1 MGTDDV
7 VSMSNIKR
15 VFRITPSV
23 RFRVLAIALIPS
35 SSLLIV
41 GGGTA
46 GYFLHQ
52 ADSIQTWST
61 AINHT
66 AGPALDFVEAVQ
78 NERRTSMLVLSG
90 NQSAAAD
97 LPAERARLNASIP
110 TMMAAGND
118 LIKLFHG
125 SVGDAV
131 VQMQSTFGQ
140 LPLIRQRVDLG
151 AAQTD
156 EVYGYYNKVIQTV
169 IVAGRLAARTAK
181 VPEAANEQDTEI
193 GLFETA
199 EAMSRSSTLAAAGA
213 FHGGFSPSQQEEYS
227 KLVGFYRY
235 ELDNR
240 IGELTPEEM
249 ASYQALVSSPAWRQM
264 GAVESGLIRR
274 TVDTGATQ
282 PGGSAAGPGQPGS
295 SVPGAT
301 QSGPGGS
308 TSGAAPT
315 GAPGSTQTGATGP
328 GGAAGAGA
336 TPQGAQSTSQPG
348 VSSPGT
354 AQPGVSAPGSGQ
366 SGAAPSGTAS
376 SPRTSA
382 PRNASPGGLAPGAGQ
397 QGSGQQ
403 GAGQQG
409 SGQQGSGPSGASGTS
424 STGNSGN
431 SSGTSS
437 SGNSAANGS
446 ADSEGADSADA
457 ATAPPMPPVAEW
469 QDAAD
474 QVSAALR
481 GMWNSHL
488 RYAGVV
494 ADHEG
499 SRLSRQATEGGAAAL
514 ALSLIAFV
522 AAAGLS
528 QRLIGRLRRLRAET
542 LAVSETRLPT
552 IMGQLG
558 RSEPVD
564 LDKAVP
570 KLDFGR
576 DEIGQVADAFNRAQT
591 AAITA
596 AVNEAHTRQGVR
608 AVFVNIAHRSQV
620 TMHQLLG
627 LLERA
632 EHRHDDPDTLKML
645 FEFDNLATRERRNAE
660 NLVIL
665 GGEQPGRQWRNPV
678 PLQELVRSAVTETEH
693 YARVHIV
700 RLPEVPVVGSA
711 VADLIHLLAE
721 LIDNAATFSPPRT
734 RVEITGELGGSAV
747 IVEISDLGV
756 GLTKGEMSRFNDTLA
771 NPPDFNIE
779 ALSSDSRL
787 GLFVV
792 AQLAKRH
799 EVAVRLTESDF
810 GGIRSVVRIPYD
822 LVADG
827 QSDPDADE
835 TTEDDL
841 GELRR
846 WSHRLIGQQPGL
858 PGPPELGTPPGEP
871 VAMPVVPEPEPV
883 GAMASF
889 GNQAAAEM
897 WVDGP
902 SDSIAGA
909 PAYDEAPP
917 LPQRRRQTQ
926 VIPQP
931 PAAPDVHPSIGRQRD
946 RPTGQGRPTDLWTS
960 LQAGTKLG
968 RAGVPAGG
976 SRIETDGE
984 GQWND

>member
-1 MGTDDV
+1 MY
-7 VSMSNIKR
+7 NIKR
-15 VFRITPSV
+15 VFKITPSV

-46 GYFLHQ
+46 GYFLRQ
-52 ADSIQTWST
+52 ADSIQEWST

-78 NERRTSMLVLSG
+78 NERRTSMLILAG
-90 NQSAAAD
+90 DQSVAGD

-131 VQMQSTFGQ
+131 VQMQATFGQ

-151 AAQTD
+151 AAQID

-199 EAMSRSSTLAAAGA
+199 EAMSRSSSLAAAGA
-213 FHGGFSPSQQEEYS
+213 FHGGFTPSQQEEYS

-240 IGELTPEEM
+240 IGELTPGEM
-249 ASYQALVSSPAWRQM
+249 ASYQALVSSPAWLQM
-264 GAVESGLIRR
+264 GTIESGLIRR
-274 TVDTGATQ
+274 TADLE
-282 PGGSAAGPGQPGS
+282 AAAPS
-295 SVPGAT
+295 EPGA
-301 QSGPGGS
+301 SGPGGS
-308 TSGAAPT
+308 SSTAAGP
-315 GAPGSTQTGATGP
+315 GSSAPGASGPGGSSSGTAHP
-328 GGAAGAGA
+328 GGAAPSGAAGPGA
-336 TPQGAQSTSQPG
+336 SGPNAAGPGTAGPNAAGPGTAGPNAAGPNAGPGVSQPGVTAPGTSQPG
-348 VSSPGT
+348 VASPGS
-354 AQPGVSAPGSGQ
+354 SAPK
-366 SGAAPSGTAS
+366 TS
-376 SPRTSA
+376 SPRTSPPGA
-382 PRNASPGGLAPGAGQ
+382 LSQGVPGASSPGTGQ
-397 QGSGQQ
+397 T
-403 GAGQQG
+403 
-409 SGQQGSGPSGASGTS
+409 GTGNS
-424 STGNSGN
+424 STGSSSETSGN
-431 SSGTSS
+431 GSESTGT
-437 SGNSAANGS
+437 G
-446 ADSEGADSADA
+446 DSA
-457 ATAPPMPPVAEW
+457 ATAPMPPAAEW

-474 QVSAALR
+474 QVGSTLR
-481 GMWNSHL
+481 GMWSSHL
-488 RYAGVV
+488 RYAGEV
-494 ADHEG
+494 ADKEG
-499 SRLSRQATEGGAAAL
+499 SRLSRQSVEGGAAAL
-514 ALSLIAFV
+514 ALSLIAFL
-522 AAAGLS
+522 AAAYLS

-542 LAVSETRLPT
+542 LQVSETRLPK
-552 IMGQLG
+552 IMDQLG
-558 RSEPVD
+558 RSESVD
-564 LDKAVP
+564 LDKELP

-591 AAITA
+591 AAVAA

-627 LLERA
+627 QLERA

-678 PLQELVRSAVTETEH
+678 PLHELVRSAVTETEH
-693 YARVHIV
+693 YPRVHIV
-700 RLPEVPVVGSA
+700 RLPDVRVVGSA

-734 RVEITGELGGSAV
+734 RVEISGDLGGSAV
-747 IVEISDLGV
+747 IVAISDLGV
-756 GLTKGEMSRFNDTLA
+756 GLTKGEMARFNEALT

-779 ALSSDSRL
+779 ALSTDPRL

-799 EVAVRLTESDF
+799 DVAVRLTESDF

-822 LVADG
+822 LV
-827 QSDPDADE
+827 SDE
-835 TTEDDL
+835 TVEDDSAPQAELGETGEDNL

-846 WSHRLIGQQPGL
+846 WSHQLVGQQQPGL
-858 PGPPELGTPPGEP
+858 PPVDDPGEP
-871 VAMPVVPEPEPV
+871 VLVPMAPEPEPV
-883 GAMASF
+883 GAIASY
-889 GNQAAAEM
+889 GNQTTAEA
-897 WVDGP
+897 WGEDPIGVGHESQPYDG
-902 SDSIAGA
+902 
-909 PAYDEAPP
+909 PP

-926 VIPQP
+926 VIPRP
-931 PAAPDVHPSIGRQRD
+931 PAPDVHPSIGRQRD

-968 RAGVPAGG
+968 RSGVPAG
-976 SRIETDGE
+976 SRLEAATDGE

>member
-1 MGTDDV
+1 
-7 VSMSNIKR
+7 MSNIKR

-46 GYFLHQ
+46 GYFLQQ
-52 ADSIQTWST
+52 ANSIQTWST

-66 AGPALDFVEAVQ
+66 AGPAMDFVEAVQ
-78 NERRTSMLVLSG
+78 NERRTSMLILAG
-90 NQSAAAD
+90 DQSVAGD

-131 VQMQSTFGQ
+131 VQMQATFGQ

-151 AAQTD
+151 AAQID

-199 EAMSRSSTLAAAGA
+199 EAMSRSSSLAAAGA
-213 FHGGFSPSQQEEYS
+213 FHGGFTPSQQEEYS

-240 IGELTPEEM
+240 IGELTPGEM
-249 ASYQALVSSPAWRQM
+249 ATYQALVSSPAWMQM
-264 GAVESGLIRR
+264 GAIESGLIRR
-274 TVDTGATQ
+274 SAELDASAPSTESGGPSSGA
-282 PGGSAAGPGQPGS
+282 GGPGS
-295 SVPGAT
+295 SSS
-301 QSGPGGS
+301 SGPGGS
-308 TSGAAPT
+308 SSGAA
-315 GAPGSTQTGATGP
+315 GP
-328 GGAAGAGA
+328 GGTSSGAGGTSSGPGGSSSGTAGPGGSGTARPGGSASGPGAAPSGAAGPNAAGPG
-336 TPQGAQSTSQPG
+336 TSQPGVTSPGTSQPG
-348 VSSPGT
+348 VS
-354 AQPGVSAPGSGQ
+354 AAPG
-366 SGAAPSGTAS
+366 PSSPKTS
-376 SPRTSA
+376 SPRTS
-382 PRNASPGGLAPGAGQ
+382 PPGALSQ
-397 QGSGQQ
+397 
-403 GAGQQG
+403 
-409 SGQQGSGPSGASGTS
+409 SGPGASSGTGQTG
-424 STGNSGN
+424 TGNS

-437 SGNSAANGS
+437 NSATG
-446 ADSEGADSADA
+446 DTTTTETGD
-457 ATAPPMPPVAEW
+457 TPPMPPAAEW

-474 QVSAALR
+474 QVGSTLR

-488 RYAGVV
+488 RYAGEV
-494 ADHEG
+494 ADKQG
-499 SRLSRQATEGGAAAL
+499 STLSRQSVEGGAAAL
-514 ALSLIAFV
+514 ALSLVAFV
-522 AAAGLS
+522 AAAYLS

-542 LAVSETRLPT
+542 LQVSETRLPR
-552 IMGQLG
+552 IMDQLG
-558 RSEPVD
+558 RSESVD
-564 LDKAVP
+564 LDKELP

-591 AAITA
+591 AAVA
-596 AVNEAHTRQGVR
+596 AAINEAHTRQGVR

-627 LLERA
+627 QLERA

-678 PLQELVRSAVTETEH
+678 PLHELVRSAVTETEH
-693 YARVHIV
+693 YPRVHIV
-700 RLPEVPVVGSA
+700 RLPEVRIIGSA

-734 RVEITGELGGSAV
+734 RVEISGDLGGSAV
-747 IVEISDLGV
+747 IVAISDLGV
-756 GLTKGEMSRFNDTLA
+756 GLTRGEMARFNEALT

-779 ALSSDSRL
+779 ALSTDPRL

-810 GGIRSVVRIPYD
+810 GGIRSVVRIPYN
-822 LVADG
+822 LV
-827 QSDPDADE
+827 SDEAVDDE
-835 TTEDDL
+835 SLPPSELGEGAEDNL

-846 WSHRLIGQQPGL
+846 WSHRLGGQQPGL
-858 PGPPELGTPPGEP
+858 PAAEEP
-871 VAMPVVPEPEPV
+871 AEPAPVPLVPEPEPV
-883 GAMASF
+883 GAMASYAD
-889 GNQAAAEM
+889 QAPPES
-897 WVDGP
+897 WGEEP
-902 SDSIAGA
+902 IGAGA
-909 PAYDEAPP
+909 EAQAYDGPP

-926 VIPQP
+926 VIPRP
-931 PAAPDVHPSIGRQRD
+931 PAPDVHPSVGRQRD

-968 RAGVPAGG
+968 RAGVPAG
-976 SRIETDGE
+976 SRLEVATEGE